1 MEILFV
7 KIVYSLFWLATTL
20 IRLPFS
26 KAIKTNE
33 ITISRKTTLEKVL
46 LSLTVIGF
54 FLLPFL
60 YITSPMLSIA
70 DYRSN
75 FWIQSTGIAIMPL
88 SLWLFYRSHKD
99 LGKNWSISLEIT
111 KEHTLVDWG
120 VYKHVRHPMYTAIWL
135 WVLAQAFVLPN
146 WIAGFSGLFAFGIM
160 YFLRIDKE
168 EKMMMEQFGEQY
180 ANYKRKTKRLIPFIL

>member
-70 DYRSN
+70 DYRGN

-180 ANYKRKTKRLIPFIL
+180 SNYKRKTKRLIPFIL